1 MTTPRDS
8 SNREPTRGGFDTTQ
22 LLRKASE
29 QAAERGFD
37 DVLIIDVD
45 AHHYETEAFRE
56 IAQYI
61 DDPVMRQ
68 EALFQGAGSGGIMS
82 DLGNYQ
88 SVMGRITRYPG
99 RRQEQTP
106 PTPHRDITLTRR
118 WMDAMG
124 VDYACLFPTPMLA
137 LGSCP
142 RIEIEVGLARAYNR
156 WLCEKILAEDKRIK
170 SMLYLPLNAP
180 KACERTVEE
189 FAGKPGVIGFMVT
202 APHYRQVHDND
213 YARTYAMLEERGLPL
228 AFHAG
233 FPSGDAA
240 LSLTNR
246 FIGLHTLGFPWFN
259 MIHMVNWL
267 VNGMPERFPKLKTIW
282 IESGLAWIPFVMQRI
297 DNEFMMRR
305 SDAPL
310 LKRRPSEYM
319 REMFYSSQPMEM
331 VDNRKALELT
341 FEMINAETQ
350 LLYSSDYP
358 HWDMDLPST
367 IWDLPFLDERAKR
380 NILGGNAQH
389 LFGLDAT
396 LSAPKLARKKKRG

>member
-1 MTTPRDS
+1 M
-8 SNREPTRGGFDTTQ
+8 RGGFNTTE
-22 LLRKASE
+22 LLRKATD

-56 IAQYI
+56 IAEYI
-61 DDPVMRQ
+61 EDPVMRQ
-68 EALFQGAGSGGIMS
+68 EALYQGAGSGGIMS
-82 DLGNYQ
+82 ELGNYQ
-88 SVMGRITRYPG
+88 SVTGRITRYPG
-99 RRQEQTP
+99 RRKEVTP
-106 PTPHRDITLTRR
+106 PTPHRDITLAHR

-124 VDYACLFPTPMLA
+124 VDMACLFPTPMLA

-142 RIEIEVGLARAYNR
+142 RVDVEVGLAQAYNR
-156 WLCEKILAEDKRIK
+156 WLCEKILAEDDRIK

-180 KACERTVEE
+180 KACERTVEQ

-213 YARTYAMLEERGLPL
+213 YVRTYAMLEERGLPL

-259 MIHMVNWL
+259 MVHMVNWL
-267 VNGMPERFPKLKTIW
+267 VNGMPERFPKLRTIW
-282 IESGLAWIPFVMQRI
+282 IEAGLAWIPFVMQRL

-305 SDAPL
+305 SDVPL

-331 VDNRKALELT
+331 VENRKALELT
-341 FEMINAETQ
+341 FEMINAPTQ

-367 IWDLPFLDERAKR
+367 IWDLPFLDETARR
-380 NILGGNAQH
+380 NILGGNAQR
-389 LFGLDAT
+389 LFGLEPK
-396 LSAPKLARKKKRG
+396 LSAPKLARKRERR